1 MAPRFYRLKNPKIQ
15 LNPIIERLLKYKSP
29 KTLCYRLVVLV
40 LLMFSVYHYVNYIL
54 EQRYL
59 DKKAHEIIAIA
70 NAQTQT
76 EQILALRDYV
86 RLNVTSAGLNL
97 NDKRPFLRDSAKR
110 TLETGKGFCG
120 EVSRTFICLARQ
132 LGINAQRIN
141 LYGKNP
147 HVVAVVELDT
157 GERFLVDSQRA
168 PDGTTVFDEP
178 ITLNQLMSDP
188 KYGYTNYST
197 IHLRRLGLGNF
208 FTSLNLRITFIS
220 WLLENPSLL
229 LATLALGGTVALVV
243 VKNTI
248 FLLMKMHIRHIKRN
262 YHIIDKN
269 TGTEV

>member
-1 MAPRFYRLKNPKIQ
+1 
-15 LNPIIERLLKYKSP
+15 
-29 KTLCYRLVVLV
+29 
-40 LLMFSVYHYVNYIL
+40 MFSGYELYNYL
-54 EQRYL
+54 SEQKYL
-59 DKKAHEIIAIA
+59 DKKAHEIVSAA

-86 RLNVTSAGLNL
+86 RLNVTSAGLNV

-120 EVSRTFICLARQ
+120 EVNRTFICLSHQ
-132 LGINAQRIN
+132 LGIKAQRIN

-147 HVVAVVELDT
+147 HVVAEVELNT
-157 GERFLVDSQRA
+157 GERFLVDSQRS
-168 PDGTTVFDEP
+168 PDGTTMFDQL
-178 ITLNQLMSDP
+178 ITLNQLMSDQ

-197 IHLRRLGLGNF
+197 IHLRRLSLQTIFEGLK
-208 FTSLNLRITFIS
+208 LRNTFIS

-229 LATLALGGTVALVV
+229 LAALALGGTVALVV

-248 FLLMKMHIRHIKRN
+248 FLLIAMHIRYLKRN

-269 TGTEV
+269 TRAKV